1 MANAATV
8 GALRVILGLD
18 AAEFEGGLS
27 KAQAHLKK
35 VGGQMQ
41 SMGQTMMLAGA
52 TMTATIT
59 APIIAAGFH
68 LLQGS
73 QDAAAAAA
81 QVKAALESMGGAS
94 GKTFEQLSKTAE
106 GLRNLTGVDDDEI
119 LTKVTANLLTFGNV
133 AGAVFDRAQR
143 AVLDISA
150 RMKTDLMGSTM
161 MVGKAL
167 NDPVK
172 GLAALRRVGIQFTE
186 QQEKQIKAMAEANN
200 MAGAQSIMLRELER
214 QFGGAAEA
222 AGKADVW
229 MPLKTALMDLEG
241 AFEPLIRDLFTPLI
255 AKVAEMTRAFAGIS
269 PQMQSFVLAAVGI
282 AAIAGP
288 VITGLGAMVTAAG
301 ALTVAFGSGGVLAG
315 MGVAFAGV
323 VPFILPV
330 AAAVAAVAAAFFLFR
345 DDVEPVLKRLWQT
358 AQETL
363 GPALGELFSAVGEM
377 VGSIASTIKQALDSE
392 AGQAFVQ
399 FSMIVS
405 EVMGGTVIQV
415 LGALVK
421 TVTVVV
427 KAIADGFK
435 VLGLLLSGDFVGA
448 WEAYKAGT
456 MRAIEGVK
464 NIFGGLAD
472 YAIQAMQR
480 LVTGVSTWLTG
491 KLFDVLEGVIRK
503 VRTVSDAF
511 FKLYDAVV
519 GHSYVPDMVTE
530 VGQWMGQ
537 LQRLMVDPAEQA
549 TKSTGDKFEALRNR
563 VRNLMQEMMTDR
575 ERLELDFARKQA
587 TIDEAEKSGRFAPS
601 LIDQMRRR
609 ARDDYARDSGGLDA
623 EGMKLGEGTDLTS
636 LADDP
641 GVKRLNE
648 VWSAMQQKI
657 HDSREDFA
665 DSFAYGLEDAM
676 RGDWKSML
684 QNFAADALNNAFK
697 SAGRTLFDFFQKS
710 MGNGGGGWDFSKIG
724 SAAMSVLG
732 KLPGFANEGTL
743 RPSGAGSIDSQL
755 VSFWKSPREQV
766 DIYNPNGSGS
776 GGRGGGGDSYYFS
789 GNLMTPEF
797 WAKVQSD
804 IQAGEQR
811 SNHWA
816 ATNVPGLAQSQTA
829 KQQQHAVGRRR
840 R

>member
-1 MANAATV
+1 MSNAATV

-18 AAEFEGGLS
+18 AGEFEGGLT

-35 VGGQMQ
+35 VGAQMQ
-41 SMGQTMMLAGA
+41 SMGQTMMVAGA

-94 GKTFEQLSKTAE
+94 GKTFDQLSKTAE
-106 GLRNLTGVDDDEI
+106 QLRNLTGVDDDEI

-241 AFEPLIRDLFTPLI
+241 AFEPLIRDLFAPLI
-255 AKVAEMTRAFAGIS
+255 NKVAEMARAFAGVS
-269 PQMQSFVLAAVGI
+269 PQMQTFVLAAAGI

-301 ALTVAFGSGGVLAG
+301 ALTAALGAGGVLAG
-315 MGVAFAGV
+315 VGTVLAGI
-323 VPFILPV
+323 VPFILPIAV
-330 AAAVAAVAAAFFLFR
+330 AVAAVAAAFFLFR

-363 GPALGELFSAVGEM
+363 GPALGDLFSAVGEM
-377 VGSIASTIKQALDSE
+377 ASSIAATFKQAIESD
-392 AGQAFVQ
+392 AGQAVIQ
-399 FSMIVS
+399 FGLAVS
-405 EVMGGTVIQV
+405 EIMGGTVIQV
-415 LGALVK
+415 LTALVK

-427 KAIADGFK
+427 TAIADGFK

-448 WEAYKAGT
+448 LGAMMAGT
-456 MRAIEGVK
+456 QRAIDGVK
-464 NIFGGLAD
+464 GIFGGLAT
-472 YAIQAMQR
+472 YAVQTMQR
-480 LVTGVSTWLTG
+480 LVTGVTGWLTG
-491 KLFDVLEGVIRK
+491 KLFAVLEGVIRK
-503 VRTVSDAF
+503 VRTVSDTF

-519 GHSYVPDMVTE
+519 GHSYIPDMVTE
-530 VGQWMGQ
+530 VGEWMNRLDEKMVKPAVKAANATAQAFEQVRDRANAAMENVLTDQERAWREHQQQVRALQAGIAQ
-537 LQRLMVDPAEQA
+537 GGPDAEVWRQGLARENAGWDARDLKMPDTLPDLSPVENDAGIQRLN
-549 TKSTGDKFEALRNR
+549 T
-563 VRNLMQEMMTDR
+563 
-575 ERLELDFARKQA
+575 
-587 TIDEAEKSGRFAPS
+587 
-601 LIDQMRRR
+601 
-609 ARDDYARDSGGLDA
+609 
-623 EGMKLGEGTDLTS
+623 
-636 LADDP
+636 
-641 GVKRLNE
+641 

-657 HDSREDFA
+657 RDSREDFA
-665 DSFAYGLEDAM
+665 DSFAYGMEDAM
-676 RGDWKSML
+676 RGDWKSLL

-697 SAGRTLFDFFQKS
+697 SAGRTLFDFFQKG
-710 MGNGGGGWDFSKIG
+710 MGNGSGGWDFSRIG
-724 SAAMSVLG
+724 SAAMNVLG

-743 RPSGAGSIDSQL
+743 RPSGASGIDSQL

-766 DIYNPNGSGS
+766 DIYNPNGGGSGS
-776 GGRGGGGDSYYFS
+776 RGGGGGGNYFDLR
-789 GNLMTPEF
+789 GALTT
-797 WAKVQSD
+797 QD
-804 IQAGEQR
+804 IIDQMNQIGRTSEDRAYSR
-811 SNHWA
+811 A
-816 ATNVPGLAQSQTA
+816 VKDVPALAQSQTA
-829 KQQQHAVGRRR
+829 KQQQHTVGRRR

>member
-1 MANAATV
+1 MSNAATV

-18 AAEFEGGLS
+18 AGEFEGALT

-35 VGGQMQ
+35 VGAQMQ

-94 GKTFEQLSKTAE
+94 GKTFDQLSKTAE
-106 GLRNLTGVDDDEI
+106 QLRNLTGVDDDEI

-133 AGAVFDRAQR
+133 AGSVFDRAQR

-241 AFEPLIRDLFTPLI
+241 AFEPLIRDLFTPLV
-255 AKVAEMTRAFAGIS
+255 AKVAELTRAFAGIS
-269 PQMQSFVLAAVGI
+269 PQMQGFVLAAAGI

-301 ALTVAFGSGGVLAG
+301 ALTAAFGAGGVIAG
-315 MGVAFAGV
+315 MGAAFAGV
-323 VPFILPV
+323 IPFILPV
-330 AAAVAAVAAAFFLFR
+330 AVAVAAVAAAFFLFR

-377 VGSIASTIKQALDSE
+377 VGSIAATIKQALDSD
-392 AGQAFVQ
+392 AGQAFIQ
-399 FSMIVS
+399 FSMTVS
-405 EVMGGTVIQV
+405 EIMGGTVIQV
-415 LGALVK
+415 LTALVQ

-456 MRAIEGVK
+456 QRAIEGVK

-472 YAIQAMQR
+472 FAIQTMQR

-519 GHSYVPDMVTE
+519 GHSYVPDMVDE
-530 VGQWMGQ
+530 IGQHMKRLDDVLVKPVTRATATAAEAFRT
-537 LQRLMVDPAEQA
+537 LQE
-549 TKSTGDKFEALRNR
+549 EARR
-563 VRNLMQEMMTDR
+563 SMENLLTDR
-575 ERLELDFARKQA
+575 ERLNLDLRRDMEGYDRELAGGAIDRA
-587 TIDEAEKSGRFAPS
+587 TYDEKVR
-601 LIDQMRRR
+601 RRR
-609 ARDDYARDSGGLDA
+609 ANHARESGGLDA
-623 EGMKLGEGTDLTS
+623 EGLKLGDGIDLTS
-636 LADDP
+636 IENDP
-641 GVKRLNE
+641 GIKRLNE

-657 HDSREDFA
+657 RDSREDFA
-665 DSFAYGLEDAM
+665 DSFAYGMEDAM
-676 RGDWKSML
+676 RGDWKSLL

-697 SAGRTLFDFFQKS
+697 SAGRTLFDFLQKS
-710 MGNGGGGWDFSKIG
+710 MGNGSGGWDFSKIG
-724 SAAMSVLG
+724 STVSSVLG
-732 KLPGFANEGTL
+732 KLPKFAQGGTI
-743 RPSGAGSIDSQL
+743 PGSGASGIDQQL

-766 DIYNPNGSGS
+766 DIYNPKTAGQRAGGGSGRAPMVFDM
-776 GGRGGGGDSYYFS
+776 RGAVLTADILRDVNAAVAMGEARVRGD
-789 GNLMTPEF
+789 
-797 WAKVQSD
+797 
-804 IQAGEQR
+804 I
-811 SNHWA
+811 
-816 ATNVPGLAQSQTA
+816 PGLAISSVRDAQERYA
-829 KQQQHAVGRRR
+829 F
-840 R
+840 

>member
-1 MANAATV
+1 MSNAATV

-18 AAEFEGGLS
+18 SGEFEGGLT

-35 VGGQMQ
+35 VGAQMQ
-41 SMGQTMMLAGA
+41 SMGQTMMVAGA

-94 GKTFEQLSKTAE
+94 GKTFDQLSKTAE
-106 GLRNLTGVDDDEI
+106 QLRNMTGVDDDEI

-133 AGAVFDRAQR
+133 AGSVFDRAQR

-241 AFEPLIRDLFTPLI
+241 AFEPLIRDLFAPLI
-255 AKVAEMTRAFAGIS
+255 NKVAEMARAFAGVS
-269 PQMQSFVLAAVGI
+269 PQMQTFVLAAAGI

-301 ALTVAFGSGGVLAG
+301 ALTAALGAGGVLAG
-315 MGVAFAGV
+315 VGTVLAGI
-323 VPFILPV
+323 VPFILPI

-363 GPALGELFSAVGEM
+363 GPALGDLFSAVGEM
-377 VGSIASTIKQALDSE
+377 ASSIAATFKQAIESD
-392 AGQAFVQ
+392 AGQAIIQ
-399 FSMIVS
+399 FGLAIS
-405 EVMGGTVIQV
+405 EIMGGTVIQV
-415 LGALVK
+415 LTALVK

-427 KAIADGFK
+427 TAIADGFK

-448 WEAYKAGT
+448 LGAMMSGT
-456 MRAIEGVK
+456 QRAIDGVK
-464 NIFGGLAD
+464 AIFGGLAT
-472 YAIQAMQR
+472 YAVQTMQR
-480 LVTGVSTWLTG
+480 LVTGVTGWLTG

-511 FKLYDAVV
+511 FRLYDAVV
-519 GHSYVPDMVTE
+519 GHSYIPDMVTE
-530 VGQWMGQ
+530 IGQHMA
-537 LQRLMVDPAEQA
+537 RLDDTLVKPVARA
-549 TKSTGDKFEALRNR
+549 TKT
-563 VRNLMQEMMTDR
+563 
-575 ERLELDFARKQA
+575 
-587 TIDEAEKSGRFAPS
+587 
-601 LIDQMRRR
+601 
-609 ARDDYARDSGGLDA
+609 
-623 EGMKLGEGTDLTS
+623 
-636 LADDP
+636 
-641 GVKRLNE
+641 
-648 VWSAMQQKI
+648 
-657 HDSREDFA
+657 
-665 DSFAYGLEDAM
+665 
-676 RGDWKSML
+676 
-684 QNFAADALNNAFK
+684 AADAF
-697 SAGRTLFDFFQKS
+697 RD
-710 MGNGGGGWDFSKIG
+710 
-724 SAAMSVLG
+724 
-732 KLPGFANEGTL
+732 P
-743 RPSGAGSIDSQL
+743 
-755 VSFWKSPREQV
+755 
-766 DIYNPNGSGS
+766 
-776 GGRGGGGDSYYFS
+776 
-789 GNLMTPEF
+789 
-797 WAKVQSD
+797 
-804 IQAGEQR
+804 
-811 SNHWA
+811 
-816 ATNVPGLAQSQTA
+816 
-829 KQQQHAVGRRR
+829 
-840 R
+840 

>member
-1 MANAATV
+1 MSNAATV

-18 AAEFEGGLS
+18 AGEFEGGLT

-41 SMGQTMMLAGA
+41 SMGQTMMVAGA

-94 GKTFEQLSKTAE
+94 GKTFDQLSKTAE
-106 GLRNLTGVDDDEI
+106 QLRNLTGVDDDEI

-222 AGKADVW
+222 AGNADVW

-241 AFEPLIRDLFTPLI
+241 AFEPLIRDLFAPLI
-255 AKVAEMTRAFAGIS
+255 NKVAEMARAFAGVS
-269 PQMQSFVLAAVGI
+269 PQMQTFVLAAAGI

-301 ALTVAFGSGGVLAG
+301 ALTVALGSGGVLAG
-315 MGVAFAGV
+315 VGTVLAGI
-323 VPFILPV
+323 VPFILPIAV
-330 AAAVAAVAAAFFLFR
+330 AVAAVAAAFFLFR

-363 GPALGELFSAVGEM
+363 GPALGDLFSAVGEM
-377 VGSIASTIKQALDSE
+377 ASSIAATFKQAIESD
-392 AGQAFVQ
+392 AGQAIIQ
-399 FSMIVS
+399 FGLAVS
-405 EVMGGTVIQV
+405 EIMGGTVIQV
-415 LGALVK
+415 LSALVK

-427 KAIADGFK
+427 TAISDGFK

-448 WEAYKAGT
+448 LGAMLSGT
-456 MRAIEGVK
+456 QRAIDGVK
-464 NIFGGLAD
+464 GIFGGLAT
-472 YAIQAMQR
+472 YAVQTMQR
-480 LVTGVSTWLTG
+480 LVTGVTGWLTG
-491 KLFDVLEGVIRK
+491 KLFDVLEGVVRK

-519 GHSYVPDMVTE
+519 GHSYIPDMVTE

-537 LQRLMVDPAEQA
+537 LQQLMVDPAEKA
-549 TKSTGDKFEALRNR
+549 TQSTGDKFEALRNR
-563 VRNLMQEMMTDR
+563 VRNLMQELMTDR
-575 ERLELDFARKQA
+575 ERLDLEFGAKKATLD
-587 TIDEAEKSGRFAPS
+587 DAERSGRFTPS
-601 LIDQMRRR
+601 VIAEMRRR
-609 ARDDYARDSGGLDA
+609 ANADYARNSGGLDA
-623 EGMKLGEGTDLTS
+623 EGLKVGEGVDLRS
-636 LADDP
+636 VADDP
-641 GVKRLNE
+641 GIKRLNE
-648 VWSAMQQKI
+648 VWSGMQQKI
-657 HDSREDFA
+657 RDSREDFA
-665 DSFAYGLEDAM
+665 DSFAYGMEDAM
-676 RGDWKSML
+676 RGDWKSLL

-697 SAGRTLFDFFQKS
+697 SAGRTLFDFFQKG
-710 MGNGGGGWDFSKIG
+710 MGNGGGGWDFSRIG

-743 RPSGAGSIDSQL
+743 RPSGASGIDSQL

-766 DIYNPNGSGS
+766 DIYNPNRGGS
-776 GGRGGGGDSYYFS
+776 GGRGGGGNYFDLR
-789 GNLMTPEF
+789 GALTT
-797 WAKVQSD
+797 QD
-804 IQAGEQR
+804 IINQMNQIGRTSEDRAYSR
-811 SNHWA
+811 A
-816 ATNVPGLAQSQTA
+816 VKDVPALAQSQTA
-829 KQQQHAVGRRR
+829 KQQQHTVGRRR